1 MEVGKKA
8 NLLLLRE
15 DPTRTIHAYASIVK
29 VVLGGRVLD
38 PAELVATRAP

>member
-15 DPTRTIHAYASIVK
+15 DPTRTIQAYASIVK
-29 VVLGGRVLD
+29 IVLGGRVLD